1 MLIIN
6 ADDWGRSVAETDAA
20 LGCFLKG
27 RISSVTAMMFM
38 EDSERAAELAKEYG
52 VEAGLHLNLNQ
63 PYTGEASSA
72 ARESHSR
79 VARFLNCS
87 KFAVLFYPPGLRNE
101 FRDVFRVQ
109 MDEFMRLY
117 GKPPTHVDGHQHR
130 HLCAN
135 ILMDEIIPRGL
146 KVRRSFTFWP
156 DQKGHLNRLY
166 RYLIDRWLA
175 RKYRLTDFFFSLDYC
190 LRDQSL
196 GRVLD
201 LAVTAN
207 VELMTHPVRAE
218 EYAFLL
224 GDGASKFLKCIR
236 ASSFSAL

>member
-20 LGCFLKG
+20 LNCFREG

-38 EDSERAAELAKEYG
+38 DDSARAADLAKEHG
-52 VEAGLHLNLNQ
+52 VDAGLHLNLN
-63 PYTGEASSA
+63 EAYSVGVSSA
-72 ARESHSR
+72 ARESQRR
-79 VARFLNCS
+79 VANFLNCS
-87 KFAVLFYPPGLRNE
+87 KFAVLFYHPGLRNE

-109 MDEFMRLY
+109 MEEFVRLY

-156 DQKGHLNRLY
+156 DQKAFLNRLY

-175 RKYRLTDFFFSLDYC
+175 RKYRVTDFFFSLDGC

-196 GRVLD
+196 RRVLD

-207 VELMTHPVRAE
+207 VELMTHPVRSE

-224 GDGASKFLKCIR
+224 GDEICKFLKYIR
-236 ASSFSAL
+236 ASSFAEL

>member
-1 MLIIN
+1 VLIIN

-20 LGCFLKG
+20 LNCFREG

-38 EDSERAAELAKEYG
+38 EDSERAADLAKEHG
-52 VEAGLHLNLNQ
+52 VDAGLHLNLNQ
-63 PYTGEASSA
+63 PYSGEAPSA
-72 ARESHSR
+72 ARESHR
-79 VARFLNCS
+79 RIAKFLNCS
-87 KFAVLFYPPGLRNE
+87 KFAVLFYNPGLRRE
-101 FRDVFRVQ
+101 FREVFRVQ
-109 MDEFMRLY
+109 MEEFMRLY

-135 ILMDEIIPRGL
+135 MLLDEILPRGM

-156 DQKGHLNRLY
+156 GQKGFLNRSY
-166 RYLIDRWLA
+166 RSLIDRWLS
-175 RKYRLTDFFFSLDYC
+175 RKYCVTDFFFSLDHC

-201 LAVTAN
+201 MAVTAN

-218 EYAFLL
+218 EYSFLL
-224 GDGASKFLKCIR
+224 GDGSSKVLKNIR
-236 ASSFSAL
+236 AASYAAL